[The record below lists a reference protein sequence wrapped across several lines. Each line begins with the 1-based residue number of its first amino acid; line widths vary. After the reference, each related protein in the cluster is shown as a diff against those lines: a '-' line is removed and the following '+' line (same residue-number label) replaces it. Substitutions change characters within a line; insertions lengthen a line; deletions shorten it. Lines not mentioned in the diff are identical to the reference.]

1 LHLRAASDYPL
12 SAAPQIDQL
21 PGRIVVLASELSQ
34 LQEVIAGIKTLG
46 HHVVHSE
53 PDSTGGE
60 NMWANIDVVLIVAE
74 ERDTRWIGR
83 TKNIQADDAAP
94 PVVVLGSPS
103 GATWRRQALEA
114 GAFLCASRETPA
126 EELQSIVSA
135 AIRYRA
141 LVKENNLLRVECERI
156 CMGLLQ
162 SYADVALS
170 LKDTTQE
177 VELLQRHLHDIR
189 NQIIRAFV

>member
-1 LHLRAASDYPL
+1 L
-12 SAAPQIDQL
+12 SAAPQIDPF
-21 PGRIVVLASELSQ
+21 PGRIVVLATELTQ
-34 LQEVIAGIKTLG
+34 LQELIAAIKTFG
-46 HHVVHSE
+46 HDVVHDE
-53 PDSTGGE
+53 PDSTGGQTRE
-60 NMWANIDVVLIVAE
+60 WANIDVVLMLAE
-74 ERDTRWIGR
+74 ERDSRWIGR
-83 TKNIQADDAAP
+83 TKKIQADDAAP

-114 GAFLCASRETPA
+114 GAFVCASREAPA
-126 EELQSIVSA
+126 EELQSIVWA

-141 LVKENNLLRVECERI
+141 LVKDNNLLRVECERI

-177 VELLQRHLHDIR
+177 VELLQQHLLDIR

>member
-1 LHLRAASDYPL
+1 M
-12 SAAPQIDQL
+12 
-21 PGRIVVLASELSQ
+21 VVLASELVQ
-34 LQEVIAGIKTLG
+34 RQELIAVIQTLG
-46 HHVVHSE
+46 HDVVHNE
-53 PDSTGGE
+53 PDSAGGQ
-60 NMWANIDVVLIVAE
+60 NGGWANIDVVLILAE
-74 ERDTRWIGR
+74 ERDTLWIGR
-83 TKNIQADDAAP
+83 TKKIQADDAAP

-103 GATWRRQALEA
+103 GATWRRHALEA
-114 GAFLCASRETPA
+114 GAFVCASREAPA
-126 EELQSIVSA
+126 EELQSIVLA

-141 LVKENNLLRVECERI
+141 LVKDNNLLRVECERI

-177 VELLQRHLHDIR
+177 VEVLQRHLHDIR

>member
-1 LHLRAASDYPL
+1 MS
-12 SAAPQIDQL
+12 SAPQIDQL
-21 PGRIVVLASELSQ
+21 RGRIVVLASELTPFQ
-34 LQEVIAGIKTLG
+34 KLIAGVKTFG
-46 HHVVHSE
+46 HDVVHNE
-53 PDSTGGE
+53 PDSTGGQNRE
-60 NMWANIDVVLIVAE
+60 WANIDVVLVLAE

-83 TKNIQADDAAP
+83 TKKIQGADAAP
-94 PVVVLGSPS
+94 PVVVLGPPS
-103 GATWRRQALEA
+103 GAAWRRQALDA
-114 GAFLCASRETPA
+114 GAFVCASREAPA

-141 LVKENNLLRVECERI
+141 LVKDNNLLRVECERI

>member
-1 LHLRAASDYPL
+1 M
-12 SAAPQIDQL
+12 
-21 PGRIVVLASELSQ
+21 VVLASEPAQHQELSKVIQ
-34 LQEVIAGIKTLG
+34 TFGHVEV
-46 HHVVHSE
+46 HNE
-53 PDSTGGE
+53 PVSAGGE
-60 NMWANIDVVLIVAE
+60 DAGWADIDVVLILAE
-74 ERDTRWIGR
+74 EHDTRWIGR
-83 TKNIQADDAAP
+83 AKKIQADDTAP

-114 GAFLCASRETPA
+114 GAFVCASREAPA

-141 LVKENNLLRVECERI
+141 MVKDNNLLRVECERI

-162 SYADVALS
+162 SYADVATS

-177 VELLQRHLHDIR
+177 VEVLQRHLHDIR